1 MQRMRWTGLAITS
14 LAVLGACS
22 EQSVTSPTLR
32 PVSGARFDLA
42 AGTSSQ
48 FCSDGSVT
56 VSGPH
61 ADGNAVVVPQA
72 NVPWTGTGTDV
83 GSATASWLIPEAGAN
98 VDWYDNEVN
107 TFTSPSFTVPT
118 GYTATLSGLTLRDNS
133 VRDITLTNTSTLSTI
148 DLGGETDNNSK
159 SNFGAA
165 GFSPTPLAF
174 GTGLGVTFPA
184 GTYTVSFALW
194 NEDLLNDPGNHGIA
208 YPGAGRGA
216 PNPTGIIYCF
226 TVTPTAVPT
235 GNQGCSPGYY
245 KTHTFAN
252 ENLLVSSLWT
262 NTGYAAGTGPTLKE
276 ALSLSGGPTLQDAK
290 NTLLRQAAAAYANI
304 ERLGS
309 DYPLTLT
316 QLNTLVNN
324 ALASGN
330 RTTILN
336 AANTLNTDNNLEG
349 PRC

>member
-1 MQRMRWTGLAITS
+1 MQRMRWSGLAITS
-14 LAVLGACS
+14 LVVLGACG

-32 PVSGARFDLA
+32 PVSRGAAFLLTD
-42 AGTSSQ
+42 GTSQQ

-61 ADGNAVVVPQA
+61 ASGSAVVIAQA
-72 NVPWTGTGTDV
+72 NAPWTGTGTNV
-83 GSATASWLIPEAGAN
+83 GNASASWLIPGVGAN
-98 VDWYDNEVN
+98 QDWYDNEIN
-107 TFTSPSFTVPT
+107 TFTTASFTVPT
-118 GYTATLSGLTLRDNS
+118 GYTATLSGLALRDNS
-133 VRDITLTNTSTLSTI
+133 IRDIRLNGGTSL
-148 DLGGETDNNSK
+148 DLGGEADNNSK

-165 GFSPTPLAF
+165 GFSPTPLSF
-174 GTGLGVTFPA
+174 GTGVGVTFPA
-184 GTYTVSFALW
+184 GSYTVSFDLW
-194 NEDLLNDPGNHGIA
+194 NENLLNDPGNHGIA

-226 TVTPTAVPT
+226 TVTPTLIPT
-235 GNQGCSPGYY
+235 TGTQGCSPGYY
-245 KTHTFAN
+245 KNHTFAS
-252 ENLLVSSLWT
+252 ENLLVSNLWT
-262 NTGYAAGTGPTLKE
+262 NTGYTAGTGPTLKA
-276 ALSLSGGPTLQDAK
+276 ALSFSGGPTLQDAK

-304 ERLGS
+304 ERLGT

-324 ALASGN
+324 ALASGD